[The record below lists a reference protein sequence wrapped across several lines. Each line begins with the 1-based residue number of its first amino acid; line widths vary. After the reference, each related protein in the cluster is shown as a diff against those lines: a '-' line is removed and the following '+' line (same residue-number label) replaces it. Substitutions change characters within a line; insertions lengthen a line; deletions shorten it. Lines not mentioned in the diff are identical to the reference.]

1 MAGLVPA
8 THAEPLTTDRQDN
21 RRNQL
26 SPIRCLAAGMDGRNK
41 LAQDAKQSIAQ
52 IVPAGRA
59 LTDRQAARHR
69 EPMKVPA
76 TNDLS
81 AFGRHAPRGWLA
93 GAVKTARLCST
104 SWTGKRFA
112 FALRGVAIRA
122 LAGRPLDV
130 EALGA
135 RMRLYPG
142 NNVAEKNLLFT
153 PQYFDPDER
162 RFLKEKLGR
171 DFVFIDVGAN
181 VGGYALFA
189 AALGGP
195 GARVLAIE
203 PQPDVFERL
212 VFNIRQNSFANVK
225 ALDCAVA
232 DRDGEITLFVDERNK
247 GESSMRLVGTRG
259 QGTSIRVPAKT
270 LGTIVAEEGYG
281 RIDCVK
287 LDIEGCRGHRARG
300 VLPRGEPDAL
310 AALARRRGR
319 TGSLDDG
326 PAGLIAQQAY
336 RVALRTR
343 TNVIYER
350 AES

>member
-1 MAGLVPA
+1 MKAPA
-8 THAEPLTTDRQDN
+8 
-21 RRNQL
+21 
-26 SPIRCLAAGMDGRNK
+26 S
-41 LAQDAKQSIAQ
+41 
-52 IVPAGRA
+52 
-59 LTDRQAARHR
+59 
-69 EPMKVPA
+69 
-76 TNDLS
+76 NDLS

-93 GAVKTARLCST
+93 GAVRTARLCPT
-104 SWTGKRFA
+104 SWAGKRLA
-112 FALRGVAIRA
+112 FALRGIAIRV

-153 PQYFDPDER
+153 PQYFDPEER
-162 RFLKEKLGR
+162 RFLAGKLGR
-171 DFVFIDVGAN
+171 DFVFIDIGAN

-232 DRDGEITLFVDERNK
+232 DRDGEITLFIDGRNK
-247 GESSMRLVGTRG
+247 GESSMRLVGARG
-259 QGTSIRVPAKT
+259 EGASVRVPAKT
-270 LGTIVAEEGYG
+270 LSTIVAEEGYAG
-281 RIDCVK
+281 IDCIK
-287 LDIEGCRGHRARG
+287 LDIEGAEDI
-300 VLPRGEPDAL
+300 VLEAFFRDAPPALRPRWLVVEDAP
-310 AALARRRGR
+310 GR
-319 TGSLDDG
+319 WSTDL
-326 PAGLIAQQAY
+326 PGLIAEQGY

-343 TNVIYER
+343 TNVVYER
-350 AES
+350 N

>member
-1 MAGLVPA
+1 
-8 THAEPLTTDRQDN
+8 
-21 RRNQL
+21 
-26 SPIRCLAAGMDGRNK
+26 
-41 LAQDAKQSIAQ
+41 
-52 IVPAGRA
+52 
-59 LTDRQAARHR
+59 
-69 EPMKVPA
+69 MKVPA

-81 AFGRHAPRGWLA
+81 AFGRHTPRGWLA
-93 GAVKTARLCST
+93 GAVKTSRLCST
-104 SWTGKRFA
+104 SWAGKRLA
-112 FALRGVAIRA
+112 FALRGVAVRA

-162 RFLKEKLGR
+162 RFLREKLGR
-171 DFVFIDVGAN
+171 DFVFVDVGAN

-247 GESSMRLVGTRG
+247 GESSMRLVGNRG
-259 QGTSIRVPAKT
+259 QVASIRVPAKT

-281 RIDCVK
+281 QIDCIK
-287 LDIEGCRGHRARG
+287 LDIEGAEDI
-300 VLPRGEPDAL
+300 VLETFFRDVDPTRWPRWLVVEDAP
-310 AALARRRGR
+310 GR
-319 TGSLDDG
+319 WTMDL
-326 PAGLIAQQAY
+326 PGLIAQQGY

-350 AES
+350 AS

>member
-1 MAGLVPA
+1 
-8 THAEPLTTDRQDN
+8 
-21 RRNQL
+21 
-26 SPIRCLAAGMDGRNK
+26 
-41 LAQDAKQSIAQ
+41 
-52 IVPAGRA
+52 
-59 LTDRQAARHR
+59 
-69 EPMKVPA
+69 MKVPA

-93 GAVKTARLCST
+93 GAVRTARLCST
-104 SWTGKRFA
+104 SWAGKRLA
-112 FALRGVAIRA
+112 FALRGVAVRA

-162 RFLKEKLGR
+162 RFLGANLCR
-171 DFVFIDVGAN
+171 DFVFIDIGAN

-232 DRDGEITLFVDERNK
+232 DRDGDITLFVDERNK

-259 QGTSIRVPAKT
+259 QGTAIRVPAKT
-270 LGTIVAEEGYG
+270 LGTIVTEEGYS
-281 RIDCVK
+281 RIDCIK
-287 LDIEGCRGHRARG
+287 LDIEGAEDI
-300 VLPRGEPDAL
+300 VLEAFFRDVTPALWPRWLVVEDAP
-310 AALARRRGR
+310 GR
-319 TGSLDDG
+319 WSMDL
-326 PAGLIAQQAY
+326 PGLIRAQGY
-336 RVALRTR
+336 GVALKTR

-350 AES
+350 G